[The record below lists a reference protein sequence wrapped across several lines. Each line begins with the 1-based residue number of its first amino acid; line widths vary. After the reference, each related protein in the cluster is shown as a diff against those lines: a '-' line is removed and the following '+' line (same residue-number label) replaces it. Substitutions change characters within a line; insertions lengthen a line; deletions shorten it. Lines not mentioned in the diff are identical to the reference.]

1 MGTTDRLGRGNG
13 DGNGDGDGDGDG
25 DGSASGGGP
34 RLTPGLLVVLCVLMT
49 VNPIVANM
57 YLPALGIMAD
67 DLGTNIVGIQLAL
80 TAFFLGVAVGQL
92 VVGALSDSLGRR
104 RVLVL
109 SFVVLTAASA
119 FVAAAPTLE
128 VMIVGRALQG
138 LGAAASVV
146 IVRAIVSDVGVGA
159 QVSRAYSILIGTL
172 AVGPLL
178 ASLSGTVLLQVSGWH
193 AILVGTVVASVGY
206 LVLAVVAIPESL
218 AAARRAPFRLG
229 SMVGAYGRLFRDPAY
244 VGFALT
250 MAFVFAGLTVYV
262 NATSF
267 VAQDVLGL
275 SPWGFW
281 LIFTAYGLSVFAG
294 GWANAP
300 LSARYGPRRMLTVD
314 LGVAIVTAAAL
325 VVITATESLT
335 VPVYAVLIVVSCAAV
350 AGVMAN
356 ATTLTLGRVSF
367 SAGSGAALMGCVQF
381 ALGAL
386 AAPIGGL
393 AGPDTALPMT
403 LGMLGCFTLSLAAS
417 MFGRFHEGRA
427 PRAFPADENPPA
439 LPGAGAAP

>member
-1 MGTTDRLGRGNG
+1 MGPTDRLG
-13 DGNGDGDGDGDG
+13 
-25 DGSASGGGP
+25 GGGVGGEGAP

-49 VNPIVANM
+49 LNPIVANM

-104 RVLVL
+104 RVLIL

-128 VMIVGRALQG
+128 VMIVGRVLQG
-138 LGAAASVV
+138 FGAAASVV
-146 IVRAIVSDVGVGA
+146 IVRAIVSDIGVGT

-178 ASLSGTVLLQVSGWH
+178 ASLSGTVLLQISGWR

-206 LVLAVVAIPESL
+206 LVIAVAAIPESL
-218 AAARRAPFRLG
+218 PAARRAPFRLPSMIG
-229 SMVGAYGRLFRDPAY
+229 SYGRLLRDPAY

-300 LSARYGPRRMLTVD
+300 LSARYGPRRMLAVD
-314 LGVAIVTAAAL
+314 LAVAITTTAVL
-325 VVITATESLT
+325 VVITWLDGLT
-335 VPVYAVLIVVSCAAV
+335 VAVYAVLIVVCCAAV

-367 SAGSGAALMGCVQF
+367 AAGSGAALMGCVQF
-381 ALGAL
+381 ALGGL

-393 AGPDTALPMT
+393 AGPETALPMT
-403 LGMLGCFTLSLAAS
+403 LGMLGCFVLSLAAS
-417 MFGRFHEGRA
+417 VFGRHHERRA
-427 PRAFPADENPPA
+427 PRGFPTDENPPA
-439 LPGAGAAP
+439 LPGGGAAP

>member
-1 MGTTDRLGRGNG
+1 MGPFDRLG
-13 DGNGDGDGDGDG
+13 
-25 DGSASGGGP
+25 GGGAGSESAP

-49 VNPIVANM
+49 LNPIVANM

-128 VMIVGRALQG
+128 VMILGRVLQG
-138 LGAAASVV
+138 FGAAASVV
-146 IVRAIVSDVGVGA
+146 IVRAIVSDIGVGT

-178 ASLSGTVLLQVSGWH
+178 ASLSGTVLLQISGWR
-193 AILVGTVVASVGY
+193 AILVGTVVASVAY
-206 LVLAVVAIPESL
+206 LVIAVVAIPESL
-218 AAARRAPFRLG
+218 PAARRAPFRLPSMIG
-229 SMVGAYGRLFRDPAY
+229 SYGRLLRDPAY

-300 LSARYGPRRMLTVD
+300 LSARYGSRTMLAVD
-314 LGVAIVTAAAL
+314 LAVAIITTAAL
-325 VVITATESLT
+325 VVITWLGALT
-335 VPVYAVLIVVSCAAV
+335 VATYAVLIVVCCAAV

-367 SAGSGAALMGCVQF
+367 AAGSGAALMGCVQF

-393 AGPDTALPMT
+393 AGPETALPMT
-403 LGMLGCFTLSLAAS
+403 LGMLGCFVLSLVAS
-417 MFGRFHEGRA
+417 VFGRHHERRA
-427 PRAFPADENPPA
+427 PRGFPTDENPPA
-439 LPGAGAAP
+439 LPGGGAAP